1 MGRRRMGRRRWV
13 SYACDADGRAEMAL
27 APYSCSVQ
35 AIQYFADVGG
45 QSDQHLRSLAAH
57 AHQPH

>member
-1 MGRRRMGRRRWV
+1 MGRRRWV

-27 APYSCSVQ
+27 APYSGSVQ
-35 AIQYFADVGG
+35 TIQYFADVGG
-45 QSDQHLRSLAAH
+45 QRDQDLRSLAAH